1 MPVSE
6 FGLDAGSMNR
16 PAAIAPG
23 GGQAPAAA
31 SMAGRAFTRL
41 ADPTVIF
48 ALLLAA
54 ALAPV
59 LWFSLPAAMVD
70 YPNHLARMFVLARD
84 GTAQAQPYYQVHWTV
99 IPNLAMDLLVPPLGR
114 LIGVETAMRLFYL
127 ASQLLIVSGAM
138 AIERAVKGRVYIA
151 GFVALMLLYSM
162 PFAWGFVNFEFALG
176 CALWGIA
183 GALAVQERSW
193 IARLALHVAV
203 IAWLFTAHLFALGI
217 YGFSIGL
224 QELWRAWSRR
234 APPSETI
241 GRLALMAL
249 PTIVL
254 IGIMLRSG
262 GTVGGDGT
270 NWYFSHK
277 HIWLMHILSGYSLP
291 VSAVGVVALIWLIAA
306 LARRGML
313 TFEQSGAWQLIG
325 FAALYLAMPF
335 RLFDT
340 AFVDMRVIAAAG
352 LILPAFVSA
361 SFQSRAWARGA
372 LAVVAAITLVNVA
385 LVTGVWLSYRADYA
399 AAMDSFQRMPMGAKV
414 LIGDSG
420 DAPDPPA
427 DLRDYPM
434 YNVPTLAVN
443 YADAFVPSLF
453 TERGKQPIT
462 ARPEWERLD
471 VPYGSVAPVQFL
483 KTIAERGA
491 PAGTPLFIRSWARDF
506 DYLFLLGPKIENPM
520 PDRLVEV
527 TRAPRFVL
535 YRIRKAP

>member
-1 MPVSE
+1 
-6 FGLDAGSMNR
+6 MNR
-16 PAAIAPG
+16 PATIATGAP
-23 GGQAPAAA
+23 QASAPSAGALARLRDPA
-31 SMAGRAFTRL
+31 
-41 ADPTVIF
+41 VIF
-48 ALLLAA
+48 ALLFAA

-59 LWFSLPAAMVD
+59 LWFSIPAAMVD

-84 GTAQAQPYYQVHWTV
+84 GTAQAQPYYEVNWSV

-114 LIGVETAMRLFYL
+114 LIGVEAAMRLFYL

-138 AIERAVKGRVYIA
+138 AIERAVKGRVHIA
-151 GFVALMLLYSM
+151 GFVALMLLYSL

-183 GALAVQERSW
+183 GALVVQERAW
-193 IARLALHVAV
+193 PARLALHVAV

-217 YGFSIGL
+217 YGFSVGL

-234 APPSETI
+234 AAPAETI

-249 PTIVL
+249 PTVVL
-254 IGIMLRSG
+254 IAIMLRAG

-270 NWYFSHK
+270 DWYFSHK

-313 TFEQSGAWQLIG
+313 TFEQSGAWQLAG
-325 FAALYLAMPF
+325 FATLYLAMPF

-340 AFVDMRVIAAAG
+340 AFVDMRVIVAAG
-352 LILPAFVSA
+352 LILPAFVSV
-361 SFQSRAWARGA
+361 SFKSLAWARSA

-385 LVTGVWLSYRADYA
+385 VVTGVWLSYRADYA
-399 AAMDSFQRMPMGAKV
+399 AAVDSFQRMPKGAKL
-414 LIGDSG
+414 LIADSG

-434 YNVPTLAVN
+434 
-443 YADAFVPSLF
+443 
-453 TERGKQPIT
+453 
-462 ARPEWERLD
+462 
-471 VPYGSVAPVQFL
+471 
-483 KTIAERGA
+483 
-491 PAGTPLFIRSWARDF
+491 
-506 DYLFLLGPKIENPM
+506 
-520 PDRLVEV
+520 
-527 TRAPRFVL
+527 
-535 YRIRKAP
+535 